1 MLAERSGQEVIPSY
15 VDTLRSRAYRT
26 LRRQVKA
33 EGIEYM
39 QLEASLK
46 EPDVLFRM
54 GEFITPTGYQYT
66 ILPALRQILGLN
78 YE

>member
-26 LRRQVKA
+26 LHRQVKA

-39 QLEASLK
+39 QLATNIQFS
-46 EPDVLFRM
+46 PLFDKSWV
-54 GEFITPTGYQYT
+54 
-66 ILPALRQILGLN
+66 
-78 YE
+78 